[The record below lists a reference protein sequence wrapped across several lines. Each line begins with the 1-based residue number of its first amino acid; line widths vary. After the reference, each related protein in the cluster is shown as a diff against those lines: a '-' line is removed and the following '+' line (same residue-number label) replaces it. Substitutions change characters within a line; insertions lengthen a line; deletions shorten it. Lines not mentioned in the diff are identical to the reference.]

1 MSDFGRDKS
10 KRRKEHKSN
19 LSHDHKASRALSAA
33 SDMGHIVLSY
43 DDNRLAADLFGEYDQ
58 NLARIEQKLNIEA
71 IARGNRVTIKG
82 PADLCDQAK
91 LSLDSLYHRL
101 QEGDVIEQADV
112 DGAIRMAQA
121 ADEQLMLPE
130 MMPEGGE
137 GPGKLNF
144 AQIATRRKKLTARTA
159 TQDAY
164 IRAMDRADLVF
175 GTGPAGTGKT
185 YLAVA
190 YAAALLERG
199 VVERIILSR
208 PAVEAGE
215 RLGFLPGDMK
225 EKVDPYLRPLYD
237 ALYDMMP
244 ADKVEREIEAKVIEI
259 APLAFMR
266 GRTLSNAVVIL
277 DEAQNTTSMQMK
289 MFLTRL
295 GENSKMIVTGDPS
308 QIDLPSGE
316 QSGLVQALELLSDIP
331 SIVRVQF
338 TAEDVVRHELV
349 MRIVNAYDDDAR
361 RRAEARRLLERERTR
376 QREAEEHL
384 THFDQDHPD
393 AFSRPA
399 PYSPLK
405 EMEDEFRTG
414 DAEGYKP

>member
-1 MSDFGRDKS
+1 MSDHNREMTPKGTKGKKS
-10 KRRKEHKSN
+10 QTSNKQPAKQQARKQHR
-19 LSHDHKASRALSAA
+19 ASKALSAA

-43 DDNRLAADLFGEYDQ
+43 DDNRLASNLFGQYDQ
-58 NLARIEQKLNIEA
+58 HLARIEQKLGIEA
-71 IARGNRVTIKG
+71 IARGNKVTIKG

-91 LSLDSLYHRL
+91 YALDSLYHRL
-101 QEGDVIEQADV
+101 ETGEEIEQADV

-121 ADEQLMLPE
+121 ADEQLVLPQ
-130 MMPEGGE
+130 MMPEDAQGK
-137 GPGKLNF
+137 GKLNF
-144 AQIATRRKKLTARTA
+144 AQIATRKKKLIARTA

-190 YAAALLERG
+190 YAASLLERG
-199 VVERIILSR
+199 VVDRIILSR

-244 ADKVEREIEAKVIEI
+244 PDKVERELEAKVIEI

-295 GENSKMIVTGDPS
+295 GENSKMIITGDPS

-316 QSGLVQALELLSDIP
+316 QSGLVQAMDILSDIP

-349 MRIVNAYDDDAR
+349 MRIVNAYDD
-361 RRAEARRLLERERTR
+361 EARRKVRIRRALEERALTDLDESAGKD
-376 QREAEEHL
+376 QSDEAA
-384 THFDQDHPD
+384 Q
-393 AFSRPA
+393 
-399 PYSPLK
+399 
-405 EMEDEFRTG
+405 
-414 DAEGYKP
+414 

>member
-1 MSDFGRDKS
+1 MSDQRRDKGKGRKGHQDRDQRAS
-10 KRRKEHKSN
+10 K
-19 LSHDHKASRALSAA
+19 ALSAA

-71 IARGNRVTIKG
+71 VARGNRVTIKG
-82 PADLCDQAK
+82 PGDLCDLAK
-91 LSLDSLYHRL
+91 MVLDSLYHRL
-101 QEGDVIEQADV
+101 QDGDVLEQADV

-121 ADEQLMLPE
+121 SDEQLMLPDVV
-130 MMPEGGE
+130 PDGGDRA
-137 GPGKLNF
+137 GKMNF
-144 AQIATRRKKLTARTA
+144 AQIATRKKKLTARTA

-244 ADKVEREIEAKVIEI
+244 PDKVERELEAKVIEI

-266 GRTLSNAVVIL
+266 GRTLSNSVVIL

-295 GENSKMIVTGDPS
+295 GENSKMIITGDPS

-316 QSGLVQALELLSDIP
+316 QSGLVQAMDLLSDIP

-349 MRIVNAYDDDAR
+349 MRIVNAYDEDSR
-361 RRAEARRLLERERTR
+361 RRAQARRFLEREALRA
-376 QREAEEHL
+376 REAEEHL
-384 THFDQDHPD
+384 THLDEEGHDPSGIILGHPGYQTD
-393 AFSRPA
+393 GDS
-399 PYSPLK
+399 
-405 EMEDEFRTG
+405 DE
-414 DAEGYKP
+414 

>member
-1 MSDFGRDKS
+1 
-10 KRRKEHKSN
+10 
-19 LSHDHKASRALSAA
+19 
-33 SDMGHIVLSY
+33 MGHIVLSY
-43 DDNRLAADLFGEYDQ
+43 DDNRLAVDLFGEYDQ
-58 NLARIEQKLNIEA
+58 NLARIEQKLKIEV

-82 PADLCDQAK
+82 PSDLCDQAK
-91 LSLDSLYHRL
+91 MALDSLYRRL
-101 QEGDVIEQADV
+101 QDGEVIAQADV

-121 ADEQLMLPE
+121 ADEQLILPE
-130 MMPEGGE
+130 METEGGE
-137 GPGKLNF
+137 GAGKMHF
-144 AQIATRRKKLTARTA
+144 AQIATRKKKLTARTA

-164 IRAMDRADLVF
+164 IRAMDRADLIF

-199 VVERIILSR
+199 IVERIILSR

-244 ADKVEREIEAKVIEI
+244 PDKVERELDAKVIEI

-308 QIDLPSGE
+308 QVDLPKGE
-316 QSGLVQALELLSDIP
+316 QSGLVQAMELLSDIP

-349 MRIVNAYDDDAR
+349 MRIVNAYDEDSRQKAIAR
-361 RRAEARRLLERERTR
+361 RMLGRGSS
-376 QREAEEHL
+376 QNIQAEEQIANL
-384 THFDQDHPD
+384 KFEQSAPPD
-393 AFSRPA
+393 VQASEA
-399 PYSPLK
+399 DL
-405 EMEDEFRTG
+405 
-414 DAEGYKP
+414 

>member
-1 MSDFGRDKS
+1 MSDQRRDKS
-10 KRRKEHKSN
+10 KSRKDSKDQFK
-19 LSHDHKASRALSAA
+19 DHRKNRDTRASRALSAA

-58 NLARIEQKLNIEA
+58 NLARIEQKLNVEA

-91 LSLDSLYHRL
+91 LVLDSLYHRL
-101 QEGDVIEQADV
+101 QDGDVIEQADV

-121 ADEQLMLPE
+121 SDEQLMLPE
-130 MMPEGGE
+130 VMPERSE
-137 GPGKLNF
+137 GAGKMNF
-144 AQIATRRKKLTARTA
+144 AQIATRKKKLTARTA

-244 ADKVEREIEAKVIEI
+244 ADKVERELDAKIIEI

-295 GENSKMIVTGDPS
+295 GENSKMIITGDPS

-316 QSGLVQALELLSDIP
+316 QSGLVQAMDLLSDIP

-349 MRIVNAYDDDAR
+349 MRIVNAYDEDAR
-361 RRAEARRLLERERTR
+361 RRAKARRVLSREMSRKL
-376 QREAEEHL
+376 EAEEHL
-384 THFDQDHPD
+384 TATDYDDGNDDPYLEED
-393 AFSRPA
+393 A
-399 PYSPLK
+399 L
-405 EMEDEFRTG
+405 
-414 DAEGYKP
+414 